1 MPMEFHTSIRAT
13 CADPSR
19 PLADQVEDTV
29 HFVRKVASLG
39 TFARLSFQHH
49 WLSYPTVW
57 IEPLP
62 LIARL
67 APETGNLRLL
77 TSVLKLPIH
86 NPVDLAHQIA
96 TVDHITHGRL
106 DIGIGVGYQEEE
118 LEAVGAS
125 RRERA
130 SRLEESVALM
140 QQLWTGEEVTFQ
152 GRYWR
157 VTRGQMG
164 YTPVQKP
171 HPPLFVAAYG
181 ARPARR
187 AARLGAVLLMAPQA
201 TWQSLEMLVGEYD
214 DELGKVGGTPKRGA
228 NRNICVARDHET
240 AIRLA
245 QIDTARR
252 GEYYGR
258 WQMNEPTTDMVLSAD
273 RDPRDYAIVG
283 TPEECVEIISRQK
296 EKLGLAYMGIGPMNL
311 PSRLEEKL
319 EYFQWVSEEVL
330 SKVRR

>member
-1 MPMEFHTSIRAT
+1 MPIEFHTSIRST
-13 CADPSR
+13 CADPAR

-29 HFVRKVASLG
+29 QLVRKVASLG

-67 APETGNLRLL
+67 APETGDLRLL

-96 TVDHITHGRL
+96 TVDHITHGHL
-106 DIGIGVGYQEEE
+106 DFGIGVGYQEEE
-118 LEAVGAS
+118 LEAVGAT
-125 RRERA
+125 RKERA
-130 SRLEESVALM
+130 SRLEESVVLM
-140 QQLWTGEEVTFQ
+140 RQLWTGEDVTFR
-152 GRYWR
+152 GRYYR
-157 VTRGQMG
+157 ATGRMG
-164 YTPVQKP
+164 YTPFQQP

-187 AARLGAVLLMAPQA
+187 AARLDATLLMAPQA
-201 TWQSLEMLVGEYD
+201 TWASLASMVGEYD
-214 DELGKVGGTPKRGA
+214 DELSKVGGTPRRGA
-228 NRNICVARDHET
+228 NRNICVARDHAT
-240 AIRLA
+240 AVKLA

-252 GEYYGR
+252 GAYYGR
-258 WQMNEPTTDMVLSAD
+258 WQMNEPTTDMVLSAE
-273 RDPRDYAIVG
+273 RDPSDYAIVG
-283 TPEECVEIISRQK
+283 TPEECAETISHQK
-296 EKLGLAYMGIGPMNL
+296 EKLGLSYMGIGPMNL
-311 PSRLEEKL
+311 PDSLEEKL

-330 SKVRR
+330 SKIR